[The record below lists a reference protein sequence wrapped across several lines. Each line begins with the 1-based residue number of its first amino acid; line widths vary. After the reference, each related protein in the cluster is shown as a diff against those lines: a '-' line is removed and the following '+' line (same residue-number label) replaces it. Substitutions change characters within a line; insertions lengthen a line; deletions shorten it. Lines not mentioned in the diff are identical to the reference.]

1 MIRSRRAKIVATL
14 GPASNNASTLQRLFV
29 AGADVFR
36 LNFSHGAHADHAK
49 THGLV
54 RDLEK
59 TLGRSS
65 CILMDVQ
72 GPKLRLGTFK
82 NDSVALTQG
91 QDFILHLEQRDGD
104 ETGATLPHPEIFDA
118 VEIGQRLLLDD
129 GKVRL
134 RITDLKPGEIHTRV
148 EAGTKLS
155 NRKGVNVPDAV
166 LGLSALTKKDR
177 EDLAFGLELGVD
189 WVALSFVQ
197 KPEDVIEAR
206 KIIGDKALICIKM
219 EKPSALEHLD
229 ELVALADGMMVARGD
244 LGVELPPEAVPAA
257 QRKIIAA
264 CRRAGK
270 PVIVATQMLE
280 SMITSPVPTRA
291 EASDVANAIYE
302 GADAVMLSA
311 ESAAGDYPI
320 EAVTVM
326 NKIIIETETSE
337 FYDEKIAELG
347 AQTEATGSDAIS
359 AAAATTAEALGTK
372 LIACHTRSGRT
383 ALRASRERPDGHIIV
398 VTPDQTVARRYQLA
412 WGLHCLTT
420 HGLTDMACFVRR
432 AAQIAS
438 LEGYVRP
445 GDIFVAT
452 AGVPFGEVGRTN
464 TLRLVEATG

>member
-1 MIRSRRAKIVATL
+1 MIRKRRAKIVATL
-14 GPASNNASTLQRLFV
+14 GPASNSPTILQRLFT

-36 LNFSHGAHADHAK
+36 LNFSHGLHEEHAK
-49 THGLV
+49 THALV

-59 TLGRSS
+59 VLGRST

-72 GPKLRLGTFK
+72 GPKLRLGTFAQG
-82 NDSVALTQG
+82 SVALEKG
-91 QDFILHLEQRDGD
+91 QSFTLRLEQVVGD
-104 ETGATLPHPEIFDA
+104 ETQATLPHPEIFQA
-118 VEIGQRLLLDD
+118 VEVGQRLLLDD

-134 RITDLKPGEIHTRV
+134 RITDVREGEIITTV

-155 NRKGVNVPDAV
+155 DRKGVNVPDAV
-166 LGLSALTKKDR
+166 LGLSALTKKDK

-206 KIIGDKALICIKM
+206 KIIGDRALICIKM

-244 LGVELPPEAVPAA
+244 LGVELPPEQVPAA
-257 QRKIIAA
+257 QRRIISA

-280 SMITSPVPTRA
+280 SMISSPVPTRA

-311 ESAAGDYPI
+311 ESAAGDYPM

-326 NKIIIETETSE
+326 NKIIEETEASE
-337 FYDEKIAELG
+337 FYGERTAEL
-347 AQTEATGSDAIS
+347 ASQTLATGSDAIS
-359 AAAATTAEALGTK
+359 AAAATTAQALGTH

-383 ALRASRERPDGHIIV
+383 ALRASRERPSGHILII
-398 VTPDQTVARRYQLA
+398 TPEQRVARRYQLV
-412 WGLHCLTT
+412 WGLHCLAT
-420 HGLTDMACFVRR
+420 HGLTDMPSFVKR
-432 AAQIAS
+432 AAQIAC

-445 GDIFVAT
+445 GEIFVAT

>member
-1 MIRSRRAKIVATL
+1 MIRNRRAKIVATL
-14 GPASNNASTLQRLFV
+14 GPASNNPTTLQRLFV

-36 LNFSHGAHADHAK
+36 LNFSHGTHDDHAR
-49 THGLV
+49 THAMV

-59 TLGRSS
+59 TLGRTS

-82 NDSVALTQG
+82 GGKVTLTEG
-91 QDFILHLEQRDGD
+91 QPFRLTLEKMEGD

-118 VEIGQRLLLDD
+118 VAVGQRLLLDD

-134 RITDLKPGEIHTRV
+134 RIAEIGDGYIDTTV

-155 NRKGVNVPDAV
+155 DRKGVNIPDAV
-166 LGLSALTKKDR
+166 LNISALTKKDR
-177 EDLAFGLELGVD
+177 EDLEFGLKLGVD

-206 KIIGDKALICIKM
+206 KIIGDKANICIKM
-219 EKPSALEHLD
+219 EKPSALDHLD

-244 LGVELPPEAVPAA
+244 LGVELPPEQVPGC
-257 QRKIIAA
+257 QRRIIAA

-280 SMITSPVPTRA
+280 SMITAPVPTRA
-291 EASDVANAIYE
+291 EASDVANAVYE

-311 ESAAGDYPI
+311 ESAAGSYPI

-326 NKIIIETETSE
+326 NKIIAGAEGSE
-337 FYDEKIAELG
+337 FYAEKTAEYAAT
-347 AQTEATGSDAIS
+347 AQATGSDAIS
-359 AAAATTAEALGTK
+359 AAAATVAATLGTK

-383 ALRASRERPDGHIIV
+383 ALRASRERPDGHILV
-398 VTPDQTVARRYQLA
+398 VTPDQAAARRCALS
-412 WGLHCLTT
+412 WGIHAVTT
-420 HGLTDMACFVRR
+420 HGLTDMASFVRR
-432 AAQIAS
+432 SAQFAT
-438 LEGYVRP
+438 LEGFLRP
-445 GDIFVAT
+445 GETFVVT
-452 AGVPFGEVGRTN
+452 AGVPFGQVGRTN
-464 TLRLVEATG
+464 TLRIVEATG

>member
-1 MIRSRRAKIVATL
+1 MIRNRRAKIVATL
-14 GPASNNASTLQRLFV
+14 GPASNNPTTLQRLFV

-36 LNFSHGAHADHAK
+36 LNFSHGSHEDHAK
-49 THGLV
+49 THAMV

-59 TLGRSS
+59 TLGRTS
-65 CILMDVQ
+65 CVLMDVQ

-82 NDSVALTQG
+82 GGKAMLTAG
-91 QDFILHLEQRDGD
+91 QPFRLTLDKIDGD

-118 VEIGQRLLLDD
+118 VEVGQRLLLDD

-134 RITDLKPGEIHTRV
+134 RIKEIGDGFIDTTV

-155 NRKGVNVPDAV
+155 DRKGVNIPDAV
-166 LGLSALTKKDR
+166 LNISALTKKDR
-177 EDLAFGLELGVD
+177 EDLDFGLKLGVD

-206 KIIGDKALICIKM
+206 KIIGDKAHICIKM

-244 LGVELPPEAVPAA
+244 LGVELPPEQVPGA
-257 QRKIIAA
+257 QRRIIEA

-280 SMITSPVPTRA
+280 SMITAPVPTRA
-291 EASDVANAIYE
+291 EASDVANAVYE

-311 ESAAGDYPI
+311 ESAAGSYPI

-326 NKIIIETETSE
+326 NKIIAGAESSE
-337 FYDEKIAELG
+337 FYDEKTAEYG
-347 AQTEATGSDAIS
+347 AHAQATGSDAIS
-359 AAAATTAEALGTK
+359 AAAATVAATLGTK

-383 ALRASRERPDGHIIV
+383 ALRASRERPDGHILV
-398 VTPDQTVARRYQLA
+398 VTPDQTVARRCALS
-412 WGLHCLTT
+412 WGVHAVTT
-420 HGLTDMACFVRR
+420 HGLTDMTSFVTRS
-432 AAQIAS
+432 AQFAT
-438 LEGYVRP
+438 LEGFLRP
-445 GDIFVAT
+445 GDTFVVT
-452 AGVPFGEVGRTN
+452 AWVPFGQVGRTN
-464 TLRLVEATG
+464 TLRIVEATG